1 MVLAKASVVELV
13 HDVLWPEWEQQR
25 QHLDWIDRW
34 ARWVPD
40 EIKLPRTATAEHK
53 RLAELS
59 NTPWLSLVVT
69 TTAQCLGVDS
79 LKSSRDIGRDLDPQ
93 ERGPWRTWVMNRFD
107 QRQNAIHRAALTYG
121 TAYNKIMPGQ
131 DQRSG
136 EPMAV
141 MRGVSPRRMLAL
153 YRDPAEDD
161 WAEYTIEVGSKGSDD
176 LRLVEVMDD
185 EAVYRV
191 SLDASTGK
199 IEYIDDSRHEVGVVP
214 VVRYTNM
221 LDLDGRS
228 FGEVEPFIVVA
239 ARANKTLY
247 DRLLVQHFS
256 SWKIRTVA
264 GMAKPEDD
272 EEAARAKLQL
282 RQDDLLVADDPDT
295 KFGTLDETP
304 LGGFLDAERQDRETL
319 SAVSQTPSYA
329 FGPLINLSAD
339 AISAAKAGQTQKV
352 AERQKSFGSSH
363 VQSARLAA
371 AEEGD
376 EDIARD
382 VQLRVGW
389 QDLEIRSISQAVDA
403 LGKAAQMLQVPPQA
417 LWSRI
422 PGVEK
427 SDVDE
432 WAAMSRSSDP
442 TTSMMDKLERQFGL
456 GDE

>member
-1 MVLAKASVVELV
+1 MVLAKASVVELAK
-13 HDVLWPEWEQQR
+13 DVLWPEWQSQR
-25 QHLDWIDRW
+25 DHLDWIDRW
-34 ARWVPD
+34 ARWKPD
-40 EIKLPRTATAEHK
+40 EVKMPRTATAEHK
-53 RLAELS
+53 KLGELS
-59 NTPWLSLVVT
+59 ATPWLSLVVT
-69 TTAQCLGVDS
+69 SAAQCLGVDS
-79 LKSSRDIGRDLDPQ
+79 LKSSRDVGRELQPQ

-107 QRQNAIHRAALTYG
+107 QRQHAIYRAALTYG
-121 TAYNKIMPGQ
+121 IAYNKIKPGQ
-131 DQRSG
+131 DQRTG
-136 EPMAV
+136 EDMAV

-161 WAEYTIEVGSKGSDD
+161 WAEYSIEVGTKGSDG
-176 LRLVEVMDD
+176 LRLLEVMDD
-185 EAVYRV
+185 EATYRL
-191 SLDASTGK
+191 SIDEAGK
-199 IEYIDDSRHEVGVVP
+199 VEFIDDSRHDVGVVP
-214 VVRYTNM
+214 VVRYCNM

-228 FGEVEPFIVVA
+228 FGEVEPFIGVA

-264 GMAKPEDD
+264 GMAKPDDD

-304 LGGFLDAERQDRETL
+304 LGGFLEAERQDRETL

-339 AISAAKAGQTQKV
+339 AIAAAKAGQTQKV
-352 AERQKSFGSSH
+352 AERQKTFGSSH
-363 VQSARLAA
+363 IQSARLAA

-376 EDIARD
+376 EETARD
-382 VQLRVGW
+382 VHLRIGW

-432 WAAMSRSSDP
+432 WTAMARASNP
-442 TTSMMDKLERQFGL
+442 TASLMDTLERQFEL
-456 GDE
+456 GGD